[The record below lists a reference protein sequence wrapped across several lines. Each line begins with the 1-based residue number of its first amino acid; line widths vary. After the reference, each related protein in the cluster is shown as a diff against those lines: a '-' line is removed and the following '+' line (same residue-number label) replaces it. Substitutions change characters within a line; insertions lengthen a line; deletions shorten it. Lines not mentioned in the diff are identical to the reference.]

1 MGKLGVRREREWAKG
16 RKEGESGGWNHYKPN
31 GRLAPQFI
39 KCRQRH
45 KGLKRDHFR
54 YNHFAVDA
62 RAQHSKNMLLL
73 SRSFLKKQVLA
84 KSKNYAKGSVR
95 IFVTIFLPL
104 DGSTKGEIEAAPR
117 VSQQIKF
124 QEKMRLRSCQKKF
137 NIPVC
142 IMFVFPR

>member
-1 MGKLGVRREREWAKG
+1 
-16 RKEGESGGWNHYKPN
+16 
-31 GRLAPQFI
+31 
-39 KCRQRH
+39 
-45 KGLKRDHFR
+45 
-54 YNHFAVDA
+54 
-62 RAQHSKNMLLL
+62 MLLL

-95 IFVTIFLPL
+95 IFVTIFLTL

-142 IMFVFPR
+142 IMFLFPR